1 MLCVLTAVAAVAL
14 FGVFPSDRGVP
25 SEARWVGMAFIVV
38 VTVLQTALIT
48 AVVVQWRRSHRI
60 EQSLAERRQFEAE
73 YQNQRLQL
81 AHLTR
86 VAIVGQLS
94 GALAHELTQPL
105 TAILSNAQAAQR
117 VLANDGFDLR
127 EVREILQDI
136 VDDDKRAGE
145 VIRRVRTL
153 LRRGE
158 TQVQDIDVPQ
168 LIRETL
174 TVTRSDL
181 VVRHVE
187 VVCRLSDHL
196 PGVRA
201 DGVQIQQVLLNLILN
216 AAEAM
221 TENDAQ
227 DRRIDIIAVHEMGSL
242 RISVAD
248 RGPGIARDQLERIF
262 EAFYSTKQEGLGLG
276 LAICRSIV
284 VAHGGSL
291 WATSDGRHGST
302 FHFTLP
308 SVPDARR
315 R

>member
-1 MLCVLTAVAAVAL
+1 MTAFTRAILFVLAAVAGIAL
-14 FGVFPSDRGVP
+14 FGVFPDDGVISSDERLRGL
-25 SEARWVGMAFIVV
+25 ALIIVV
-38 VTVLQTALIT
+38 TFLQLALVA
-48 AVVVQWRRSHRI
+48 AVILQWRRRHRV
-60 EQSLAERRQFEAE
+60 EQS
-73 YQNQRLQL
+73 L

-94 GALAHELTQPL
+94 GALAHELSQPL

-117 VLANDGFDLR
+117 VLAKDGFDLR

-145 VIRRVRTL
+145 VIQGVRTL

-158 TQVQDIDVPQ
+158 TQLEQVDLRQ

-174 TVTRSDL
+174 TIARGDL

-187 VVCRLSDHL
+187 VVCRFVDDL
-196 PGVRA
+196 PVVRVNR
-201 DGVQIQQVLLNLILN
+201 VQIQQVLLNLILN

-221 TENDAQ
+221 ASNEMH
-227 DRRIDIIAVHEMGSL
+227 DRRIDIMAVRRDASL
-242 RISVAD
+242 RISVSD
-248 RGPGIARDQLERIF
+248 CGTGIAHDQLERIF
-262 EAFYSTKQEGLGLG
+262 EPFYSTRDEGLGLG

-284 VAHGGSL
+284 VAHRGRL
-291 WATSDGRHGST
+291 WATSDGGCGST

-308 SVPDARR
+308 SERT
-315 R
+315 